1 MDGQFQGKEKIMK
14 CMHCKGEMKR
24 NKIPFHIDR
33 EGIHLSLD
41 SLPAWVCQQCGEPYF
56 EESEVD
62 SIQAIIKA
70 VEKQAFKFAKT
81 A

>member
-1 MDGQFQGKEKIMK
+1 
-14 CMHCKGEMKR
+14 MKR
-24 NKIPFHIDR
+24 DKIPFHIDR
-33 EGIHLSLD
+33 EGVHLSLD

-70 VEKQAFKFAKT
+70 VEKQAVKFAKT